1 MIKTMLDRTY
11 LKFQHLS
18 IDYFVLRIIEKYLSK
33 LSNRNGIKLREKRLL
48 LVKDKILKWKTCG
61 RNLLISPFFY
71 DDCLSK
77 YFLNTASSFASK
89 FDIEN
94 NYDEESYTN
103 SIIILNGNDF
113 SDKKKINKIFK
124 MRKICKDTIF
134 LTYLY
139 DNHHLI
145 SHSIL
150 ISSLSDIVVIAHPD
164 FKNLIEAYAP
174 IVLGPFP
181 APIQSWNLQ
190 ELTQFQELIEK
201 TNRSVSIGGM
211 YYRYDDFLLRNEFI
225 ELIHKNYQEFKVGFT
240 GENQTKSYHQKTS
253 LEKMEEWTNFKTS
266 LIVPVSDDL
275 PIRFFDALITGSIPI
290 VPKKLKNKIESLNT
304 YEIIKSEIFW
314 YDESNISN
322 FNKVICSALKHFEDR
337 GIDGIRLRSN
347 WALKFQTKEVILS
360 KVISSLET
368 I

>member
-1 MIKTMLDRTY
+1 VIKKMLDRVY
-11 LKFQHLS
+11 LKFQHPS
-18 IDYFVLRIIEKYLSK
+18 IDYFLLRIFEKYLSK
-33 LSNRNGIKLREKRLL
+33 ISNQNGIKFREKRLL
-48 LVKDKILKWKTCG
+48 ILKDKISKWKTHG

-71 DDCLSK
+71 DDSLSK
-77 YFLNTASSFASK
+77 YLLNSTSSFASE

-94 NYDEESYTN
+94 NFDEESYKN

-113 SDKKKINKIFK
+113 SDKKIINKIFK

-145 SHSIL
+145 SHSL
-150 ISSLSDIVVIAHPD
+150 LVSSLSDIVIIAHPD
-164 FKNLIEAYAP
+164 FKNLIEAYVP
-174 IVLGPFP
+174 LVVGPLP

-201 TNRSVSIGGM
+201 TMRSVSVGGM
-211 YYRYDDFLLRNEFI
+211 YYRYDNFLLRNEFI
-225 ELIHKNYQEFKVGFT
+225 EFIQKNYLEFKVGFT
-240 GENQTKSYHQKTS
+240 GENQVKSYHQQTS

-290 VPKKLKNKIESLNT
+290 VPRKLQNKIESLNE
-304 YEIIKSEIFW
+304 YESIKSEIFW
-314 YDESNISN
+314 YDESNVNN
-322 FNKVICSALKHFEDR
+322 FNIVVSDALIHFEER

-347 WALKFQTKEVILS
+347 WAIKFQTKEIILS